1 MGRDG
6 FVLSEGAAMIVLETE
21 ESCNRR
27 NQSPIAELIGFASN
41 CDAESLT
48 SPALEGVSQ
57 AIQKALKD
65 AEISPIDVDCINLHG
80 TGTKLNDQTEGAA
93 IKNVFGDQIPPCTA
107 SKSQLGHSM
116 GAASAIEA
124 VVSVLSIQH
133 QIVPPSLNCQ
143 PADPACHLQNLSP
156 VSRKHKIQ
164 NVLSNSF
171 AFGGSNACLVFRSC
185 N

>member
-1 MGRDG
+1 MQ
-6 FVLSEGAAMIVLETE
+6 SKKK
-21 ESCNRR
+21 
-27 NQSPIAELIGFASN
+27 SPIAELIGFASS

-48 SPALEGVSQ
+48 SPNLEGVSH
-57 AIQKALKD
+57 AIQKALND
-65 AEISPIDVDCINLHG
+65 AEISPIEVDCINLHG

-93 IKNVFGDQIPPCTA
+93 IKKIFGDQIPPCTA
-107 SKSQLGHSM
+107 NKSQLGHSM

-143 PADPACHLQNLSP
+143 PTDPACHLQNLSP
-156 VSRKHKIQ
+156 VSRRHKIQ

>member
-1 MGRDG
+1 M
-6 FVLSEGAAMIVLETE
+6 
-21 ESCNRR
+21 
-27 NQSPIAELIGFASN
+27 
-41 CDAESLT
+41 
-48 SPALEGVSQ
+48 
-57 AIQKALKD
+57 
-65 AEISPIDVDCINLHG
+65 DCINLHG

-93 IKNVFGDQIPPCTA
+93 IKKIFGDQIPLCTA
-107 SKSQLGHSM
+107 NKSQLGHSM

-143 PADPACHLQNLSP
+143 TTDPACHLQNLSP
-156 VSRKHKIQ
+156 VSHKHRIQ